1 MPGSDKGNYWSVSAL
16 KRRGWTDGMMRA
28 LLPPPRYIN
37 PPSAPRGIRVWK
49 KSDVLR
55 AERSPEFG
63 ELRARP
69 RRAGGES
76 RDPWKDAK
84 LVGELLSRAWKAAER
99 DGSPAWR
106 LAEHYHRAISS
117 RVLAAMRG
125 KGLYTSQATAWL
137 NEFLAME
144 RHCDGRRLRETLKN
158 FVRALNWLAENP
170 QHTLTGRVGER
181 FSGSVSWIDTMG
193 AFVRL
198 DETGA
203 EGLVRLSALGGDEWW
218 DLDEDLYVLQGAS
231 SGRTISLGTR
241 VIVEVSGTDAV
252 RGHLD
257 FKLIHLGRALH

>member
-106 LAEHYHRAISS
+106 LAEP
-117 RVLAAMRG
+117 G
-125 KGLYTSQATAWL
+125 
-137 NEFLAME
+137 
-144 RHCDGRRLRETLKN
+144 
-158 FVRALNWLAENP
+158 
-170 QHTLTGRVGER
+170 
-181 FSGSVSWIDTMG
+181 
-193 AFVRL
+193 
-198 DETGA
+198 
-203 EGLVRLSALGGDEWW
+203 
-218 DLDEDLYVLQGAS
+218 
-231 SGRTISLGTR
+231 
-241 VIVEVSGTDAV
+241 VI
-252 RGHLD
+252 
-257 FKLIHLGRALH
+257 